1 MTLTCSEPKIPQ
13 EENKSKIDNNLI
25 SREIARVNIF
35 IGNLPFGITGDELK
49 RLLSVFGEVKSVI
62 IMHDGSANT
71 QETGLSGYIEMNQKS
86 EGMAAIKCLNG
97 ITLKGRTICVIEALP
112 LSPRKI
118 EPSTRGW
125 NAGLS
130 RVRK

>member
-1 MTLTCSEPKIPQ
+1 
-13 EENKSKIDNNLI
+13 
-25 SREIARVNIF
+25 VNIF

-71 QETGLSGYIEMNQKS
+71 QETGLYSYIEMNQKS

-118 EPSTRGW
+118 ESSTREW

-130 RVRK
+130 KVRK